1 MIYCQFEPRE
11 IQVNAGDN
19 DHMRRTTIAPSAEND
34 SALPLLFLTS
44 PIDFPDAQM
53 DLFTKDAVIAMN
65 RLNSLRHVT
74 TRCIFQFK
82 LILSSLHVESRLL

>member
-1 MIYCQFEPRE
+1 MIMIYCQFASRE

-19 DHMRRTTIAPSAEND
+19 DRMHRTNIVPSAEND
-34 SALPLLFLTS
+34 RALPLLFLTS

-65 RLNSLRHVT
+65 RLNCLRHM
-74 TRCIFQFK
+74 TRGAI
-82 LILSSLHVESRLL
+82 SV